1 MVLVSHGFKLVVELK
16 RVITVVQE
24 VGAVPDDAA
33 SRENSAILG
42 GGDGGHV
49 VDKPGALLVVV
60 QLHTV
65 RVGNLIVVGG
75 GIESVHHHVFLP
87 GVPIQLGLE
96 EPDNRPLLFGSQQLS
111 SAPPV
116 PHQRSQRRC

>member
-1 MVLVSHGFKLVVELK
+1 MVLVSHGFKLVVELE

-33 SRENSAILG
+33 SREDSAILG

-49 VDKPGALLVVV
+49 VDKPGSLLVVV

-65 RVGNLIVVGG
+65 GVGDLVVVGG
-75 GIESVHHHVFLP
+75 GVESVHHHVLLP
-87 GVPIQLGLE
+87 WVPLQLGLQ
-96 EPDNRPLLFGSQQLS
+96 EPDNNRQSG
-111 SAPPV
+111 
-116 PHQRSQRRC
+116 